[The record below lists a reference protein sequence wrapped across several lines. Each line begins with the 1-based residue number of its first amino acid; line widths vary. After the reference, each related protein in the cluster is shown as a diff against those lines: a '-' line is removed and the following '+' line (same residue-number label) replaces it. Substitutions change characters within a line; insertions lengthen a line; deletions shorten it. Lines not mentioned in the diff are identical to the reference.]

1 MLKLKLSRQIISKNL
16 QLYLPFL
23 LANAVLVGINYIFFS
38 MTTNKSLEKQNYGSV
53 LIQLMNIGLVFTLAI
68 TFFFMIYINGIV
80 SRRRNH
86 ELGLYSILG
95 MTRSDLGKM
104 IFH

>member
-53 LIQLMNIGLVFTLAI
+53 LIQLCRSYHLHRIFCSRVFYIALGRFVALA
-68 TFFFMIYINGIV
+68 
-80 SRRRNH
+80 
-86 ELGLYSILG
+86 LGQPA
-95 MTRSDLGKM
+95 
-104 IFH
+104 